1 MREYVIN
8 PIDAIK
14 KLLVQNNTDDYPA
27 ENIKIESIKN
37 INQLYIEKC
46 RERIASINQR
56 MINNPKITLTLD
68 QRKSLLLERERL
80 FLHIQ
85 TIPRDIKK
93 ISNINKK
100 PIEQNDENIFNDMP
114 IFPLMRTNYEKLF
127 TDDTTYEDREL
138 INTAKIE
145 LTQ

>member
-1 MREYVIN
+1 
-8 PIDAIK
+8 
-14 KLLVQNNTDDYPA
+14 
-27 ENIKIESIKN
+27 
-37 INQLYIEKC
+37 
-46 RERIASINQR
+46 